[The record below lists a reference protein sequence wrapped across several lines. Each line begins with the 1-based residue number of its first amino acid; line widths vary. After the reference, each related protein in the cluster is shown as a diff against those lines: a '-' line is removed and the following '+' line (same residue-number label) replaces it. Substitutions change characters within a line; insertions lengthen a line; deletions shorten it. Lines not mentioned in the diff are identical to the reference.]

1 MSCSIKWPVL
11 NNSKKSLSNNKVH
24 LRKNWTYCFVS
35 GLPRPIFGPYQMT
48 WSGYLE
54 KSLCY
59 TTSTIFFSN
68 SRGLERPVL
77 MIETLEYHGSS
88 KETIGIVIVFTLAA
102 WCWQEKVFE
111 NYHTHFL
118 LNSISK
124 CNSLCSKIIE
134 YVVYDFEQ
142 KCFDLT
148 IYCLKNDLSNSNT
161 YSTTQQE

>member
-1 MSCSIKWPVL
+1 M
-11 NNSKKSLSNNKVH
+11 NFFKKSLSNNQVH
-24 LRKNWTYCFVS
+24 LRKNWMYCFVS

-102 WCWQEKVFE
+102 WIWQEKVFE
-111 NYHTHFL
+111 NYHNYFL

-124 CNSLCSKIIE
+124 YNSLCSKITE
-134 YVVYDFEQ
+134 YVVYNF
-142 KCFDLT
+142 
-148 IYCLKNDLSNSNT
+148 
-161 YSTTQQE
+161 